1 MNSIIE
7 SIDAGKSLS
16 RHQAETIIDQIIKG
30 AYPQEQVGELLLAL
44 RKKQETS
51 EELLGFVDGLS
62 KKAHL
67 LKLPNQF
74 TASQSNSVLMD
85 VCGTGGD
92 SSGTVNVST
101 GVALVL
107 ASAGLN
113 IAKHGNRGVSSKSG
127 SSDVLEVLGLGS
139 DTTPEQAI
147 QSLQKLGTICLLMN
161 RSSIAYQENKA
172 PLIIGDPLEIALS
185 ILGKKIGD
193 KISYEVNGVLIEGE
207 IVDLR

>member
-7 SIDAGKSLS
+7 SIDAGNSLS
-16 RHQAETIIDQIIKG
+16 RSQAEAVINQIIEG

-44 RKKQETS
+44 RKKQETA
-51 EELLGFVDGLS
+51 EELLGFVDGLL

-67 LKLPNQF
+67 LNLPANF
-74 TASQSNSVLMD
+74 TETGSNSVLLD

-92 SSGTVNVST
+92 GAGTFNVST

-139 DTTPEQAI
+139 DTSPEQAI
-147 QSLQKLGTICLLMN
+147 QSLQKHHLTFLF
-161 RSSIAYQENKA
+161 A
-172 PLIIGDPLEIALS
+172 PAFHP
-185 ILGKKIGD
+185 
-193 KISYEVNGVLIEGE
+193 V
-207 IVDLR
+207 